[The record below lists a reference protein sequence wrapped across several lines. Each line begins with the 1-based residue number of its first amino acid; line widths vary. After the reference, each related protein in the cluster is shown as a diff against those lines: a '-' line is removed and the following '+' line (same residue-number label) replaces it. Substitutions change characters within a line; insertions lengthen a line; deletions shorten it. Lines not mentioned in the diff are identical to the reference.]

1 MQNLEEPGAEP
12 PPREPRRYRG
22 RRLGRAWRERQRHRW
37 RAILRADQW
46 QPLRQP
52 PVQVHWPPAGPAEQQ
67 WVPAPENAE
76 ALAQYALALTR
87 RARRVREQAL
97 RVAELAEAAAAAL
110 NRAEAVTAVQ
120 DIQRLHLAHRR
131 LRDATADMAATAVV
145 IALGLE
151 SNATVIE
158 WRIARRQPCWVRCMA
173 AVRRAWN
180 AVRHNRQ
187 PVDATLRQRPVLP
200 RAG

>member
-12 PPREPRRYRG
+12 PPREPRRYRS

-67 WVPAPENAE
+67 WVPPPENAE

-97 RVAELAEAAAAAL
+97 RVAELAEAAAAAV
-110 NRAEAVTAVQ
+110 NRAQAVTAAQ
-120 DIQRLHLAHRR
+120 DMQRLHLAHRR
-131 LRDATADMAATAVV
+131 LCEATANMAGTAVV
-145 IALGLE
+145 ITVGLE
-151 SNATVIE
+151 STATVNE
-158 WRIARRQPCWVRCMA
+158 WRMAVRQPAWVRCMA
-173 AVRRAWN
+173 AIRRAWH
-180 AVRHNRQ
+180 AVSYNVQ
-187 PVDATLRQRPVLP
+187 PLDATVRRGPLLP